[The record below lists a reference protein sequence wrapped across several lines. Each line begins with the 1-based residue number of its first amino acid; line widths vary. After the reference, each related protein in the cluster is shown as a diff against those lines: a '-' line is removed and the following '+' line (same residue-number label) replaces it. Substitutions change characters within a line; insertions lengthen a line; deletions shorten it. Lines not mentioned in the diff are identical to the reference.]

1 MKVTALKS
9 ALIVSLTLLMVLPA
23 ISQKGI
29 EDGSKYGKG
38 QDSINCI
45 KNLSLYKEF
54 YKHSNFGDA
63 INPWREV
70 FGNCPSSSEKMYVEG
85 VSMYRKFIEQ
95 AQTPE
100 RKDELIDTLMLI
112 YERRMEYFPSK
123 NGSTLGRQG
132 VDLLR
137 FRTGNVN
144 AMETAYG
151 YLVQSVKAEGSK
163 SRDLILLNVVST
175 SINLNK
181 ADRFDDGHTIEDYFM
196 VTQIIDKNLSKSS
209 RWKKAKASV
218 DEMMLN
224 SGLLTCEALDSYF
237 GPQWEESKE
246 DQKFLEKVIDF
257 YTQTGCDRADMYIA
271 ASEQMYVI
279 EPGPKSAH
287 QLAVLF
293 ISRQDYP
300 KASKYLKEAVQAED
314 VENDVKAEW
323 YYELALV
330 TRAQEVFC
338 EAIIYAR
345 EAITLNN
352 GHGKA
357 YILLG
362 DCYILSRENLG
373 DAFQQKAAYW
383 AATDK
388 YRKAKSVDP
397 SVADDASKKL
407 KDYSGLFPK
416 KSDVFFNDLSDGS
429 SYKVGGCINEMT
441 TVRSIAD

>member
-9 ALIVSLTLLMVLPA
+9 TIIVSLTLLTILPVF
-23 ISQKGI
+23 SQKGV
-29 EDGSKYGKG
+29 ETGTKYGKG
-38 QDSINCI
+38 KDSINCI

-54 YKHSNFGDA
+54 YKHGNFGDA
-63 INPWREV
+63 INPWRSV
-70 FGNCPSSSEKMYVEG
+70 FGECPSSSQKMYLEG
-85 VSMYRKFIEQ
+85 VAMYRKFIEE

-100 RKDELIDTLMLI
+100 RKDELVDTLMLI

-137 FRTGNVN
+137 YSSGVDD
-144 AMETAYG
+144 METAYG
-151 YLVQSVKAEGSK
+151 YLKGSVEAEGTK
-163 SRDLILLNVVST
+163 SRDKILLNVVST

-196 VTQIIDKNLSKSS
+196 VTQIIDKNLNKSS
-209 RWKKAKASV
+209 RWKKAKANV

-237 GPQWEESKE
+237 GPLWEAGQE
-246 DQKFLEKVIDF
+246 DQIFLKKIISF

-271 ASEQMYVI
+271 ASEQIYVI

-300 KASKYLKEAVQAED
+300 KASLYLKEAVQGND
-314 VENDVKAEW
+314 VENDTKAEW

-330 TRAQEVFC
+330 TRAQESFC
-338 EAIIYAR
+338 EAIKYAR
-345 EAITLNN
+345 KAIALNN
-352 GHGKA
+352 SHGKA

-362 DCYILSRENLG
+362 DCYILSRDNLG
-373 DAFQQKAAYW
+373 DAFQQKTAYW

-397 SVADDASKKL
+397 SVADEANKKL
-407 KDYSGLFPK
+407 KDYSTFFPK
-416 KSDVFFNDLSDGS
+416 KSDVFFNDMSDGS
-429 SYKVGGCINEMT
+429 SHPVGGCINEIT
-441 TVRSIAD
+441 TVRSVPD